1 MCRATPNKTECE
13 SNYSRKAERV
23 DMSAK
28 KAAKPASAKA
38 KQVAVDS
45 VRLALFAPGMTPM
58 HRAGLGG
65 LACVLHALENDFHE
79 GRLKPPQLP
88 GDWKDGCPPWTV
100 SETEI
105 ELRFGQPKQAA
116 QFLQRLFE
124 YAFAIRSDGLIDLP
138 GCFPGPPTAAALADQ
153 QQGFMLTFLQHG
165 KVRDVDKDPTLVHY
179 DSSDGQTA
187 GIEVEY
193 RACRSF
199 NRQKGWEEFVDSHGC
214 FRSTSARVDGPLFP
228 GAVVRHV
235 AFPSHTAVEEPAERV
250 VCLYF
255 AMLGTLSL
263 AVNRGVGILVIPEVD
278 NLLDF
283 IVARPL
289 MSPTDALGWKV
300 ANAADAALQSLVR
313 VRMRNLR
320 DAGLMPGCAA
330 VTFQTT
336 PWAKQLKS
344 RVAALEV
351 ESHDPKQLERF
362 EIALQLLPPRIVM
375 TGVES
380 SAAAGKKKRK
390 KAESPPRTF
399 RADSVVRPLVAENL
413 ALGRPWYQDFA
424 RLMYRKN
431 PANDKP
437 YREAVVHERKGL
449 FAMITENAM
458 WDRAGDQLVV
468 KAVHEAMRLSMGRI
482 RHDTDGPGTKPL
494 SQATKNRW
502 ERFREKLRLDL
513 CGAKTAA
520 QVRFVLTDLF
530 SRGGSN
536 VVLRE
541 SWQHVL
547 PVLQHDWQL
556 ARDLGLLA
564 LASYVGRG
572 EADSGDSSN
581 S

>member
-1 MCRATPNKTECE
+1 
-13 SNYSRKAERV
+13 
-23 DMSAK
+23 MSAK
-28 KAAKPASAKA
+28 KAAKTAPAKA
-38 KQVAVDS
+38 KKVAVDS
-45 VRLALFAPGMTPM
+45 VRLKLFAPGMTPM

-65 LACVLHALENDFHE
+65 LACVLHALENDFHD
-79 GRLKPPQLP
+79 GRLKPQQLP
-88 GDWKDGCPPWTV
+88 GHWKDGCPPWSV

-105 ELRFGQPKQAA
+105 ELRFGQPEQARP
-116 QFLQRLFE
+116 FLQSLFE
-124 YAFAIRSDGLIDLP
+124 HAFAIRSNGLIDLP
-138 GCFPGPPTAAALADQ
+138 GCFPSPPTAAALADQ

-165 KVRDVDKDPTLVHY
+165 KVRVVDDDPTHVHY
-179 DSSDGQTA
+179 DSTDGQVA
-187 GIEVEY
+187 GIDVEY

-199 NRQKGWEEFVDSHGC
+199 TRQKGWEKFVDSHGC
-214 FRSTSARVDGPLFP
+214 FQEKSARVDGPLFP

-235 AFPSHTAVEEPAERV
+235 AFNSHTAVEEPAERV
-250 VCLYF
+250 LCLYF

-263 AVNRGVGILVIPEVD
+263 AVNRGVGILVIPEVT

-283 IVARPL
+283 IQTRPL
-289 MSPTDALGWKV
+289 MSPTDALGWRV

-313 VRMRNLR
+313 LRMRHLR
-320 DAGLMPGCAA
+320 DAGLVPGCTAI
-330 VTFQTT
+330 TLQST
-336 PWAKQLKS
+336 PWASQQKS

-351 ESHDPKQLERF
+351 DSHDPKQLERF
-362 EIALQLLPPRIVM
+362 EIALQLLPPRVVT
-375 TGVES
+375 TGGES
-380 SAAAGKKKRK
+380 PVPAGKRKTK

-413 ALGRPWYQDFA
+413 ALGRPWYRDFA

-437 YREAVVHERKGL
+437 YRETVVHERKGL
-449 FAMITENAM
+449 FAMISENAM
-458 WDRAGDQLVV
+458 WERTGDQLVV

-482 RHDTDGPGTKPL
+482 RHDTDGAGSKPL

-520 QVRFVLTDLF
+520 HVRFVLTDLF

-536 VVLRE
+536 AVLRE
-541 SWQHVL
+541 SWQQVL

-572 EADSGDSSN
+572 EVDSVDSSN